1 MKAEA
6 NTQYLE
12 QKLWTGR
19 GSEDRSPRDM
29 NRTVRDAPILF
40 DCLWLKMLELST
52 VDVM

>member
-6 NTQYLE
+6 KTQCSE
-12 QKLWTGR
+12 QKLWTGS
-19 GSEDRSPRDM
+19 GSEGRSARDM
-29 NRTVRDAPILF
+29 NRTVRDVPILF